1 MKRLIH
7 SASPGEGTDVG
18 FEPSANYPKNLKEIG
33 GVLLIKNTVFLE
45 VHSRQIPH
53 YHFL

>member
-33 GVLLIKNTVFLE
+33 GKSVPDQVFLE